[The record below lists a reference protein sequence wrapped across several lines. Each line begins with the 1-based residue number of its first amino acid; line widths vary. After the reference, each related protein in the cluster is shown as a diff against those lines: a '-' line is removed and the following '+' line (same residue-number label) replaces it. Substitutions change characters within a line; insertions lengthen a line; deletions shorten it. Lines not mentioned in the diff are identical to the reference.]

1 MRCPALDELPPPP
14 AGRTGW
20 PWTEE
25 TTLSIR
31 TSPKDL
37 TLPRITIVTPSYNQ
51 GSFLEETIRSVL
63 LQGYPDLEYVVI
75 DGGSTDQSVS
85 IIRKYE
91 QWLTHWASE
100 KDRGQ
105 GDALCKGLRLATG
118 EVGGW
123 LNSDDLYL
131 PGTLQRVARKFR
143 EAPAPDV
150 VFGNL
155 YLADENSQILDEFR
169 KTPFM
174 RLGFLYGVFFIH
186 QPASFW
192 RLDTLR
198 KIGGIDPEF
207 TFEMDTDLLF
217 RFVRAKARFRFVR
230 AFLAA
235 FRLHPSSKT
244 STILHVSDKEMD
256 QLRKLH
262 LPFQYESL
270 AGRVIRNLAR
280 IQRSFWY
287 VVQGDLGW
295 LMRRIPKR
303 VQFYT
308 GLGNSPTGR

>member
-31 TSPKDL
+31 TSAKDL

-118 EVGGW
+118 EV
-123 LNSDDLYL
+123 
-131 PGTLQRVARKFR
+131 
-143 EAPAPDV
+143 
-150 VFGNL
+150 
-155 YLADENSQILDEFR
+155 
-169 KTPFM
+169 
-174 RLGFLYGVFFIH
+174 
-186 QPASFW
+186 
-192 RLDTLR
+192 
-198 KIGGIDPEF
+198 
-207 TFEMDTDLLF
+207 
-217 RFVRAKARFRFVR
+217 
-230 AFLAA
+230 
-235 FRLHPSSKT
+235 
-244 STILHVSDKEMD
+244 
-256 QLRKLH
+256 
-262 LPFQYESL
+262 
-270 AGRVIRNLAR
+270 
-280 IQRSFWY
+280 
-287 VVQGDLGW
+287 
-295 LMRRIPKR
+295 
-303 VQFYT
+303 
-308 GLGNSPTGR
+308 